1 MQSNDVELADYALRC
16 MGSRAKLARALELPV
31 EELDRYLK
39 GEAAMPHKVFVGAID
54 IATAIRPSDATR
66 KLSPVSAN

>member
-16 MGSRAKLARALELPV
+16 MGSRAKLAKALELPV

-39 GEAAMPHKVFVGAID
+39 GEAQMPHKVFVSTID
-54 IATAIRPSDATR
+54 IATGIRPAANKRRLATVAA
-66 KLSPVSAN
+66 S